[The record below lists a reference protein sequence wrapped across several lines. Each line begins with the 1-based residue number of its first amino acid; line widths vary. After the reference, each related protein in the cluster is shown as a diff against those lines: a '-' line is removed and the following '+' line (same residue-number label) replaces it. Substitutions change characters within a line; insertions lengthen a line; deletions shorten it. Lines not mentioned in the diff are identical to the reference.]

1 MTRSWNEIKQ
11 SMTPAQREDIEARAE
26 QLDTL
31 ITLRDLLR
39 ERNLTQEVIA
49 DRLEVAQGNVSRTLR
64 RGDLRVS
71 TLRSVVEAM
80 GGELQLV
87 ARFPDRVYA
96 IAAEDAG

>member
-1 MTRSWNEIKQ
+1 MARSWNEIKQ
-11 SMTPAQREDIEARAE
+11 RMTPDQRAHIESRAE
-26 QLDTL
+26 QHLAL
-31 ITLRDLLR
+31 IALSDLLR
-39 ERNLTQEVIA
+39 ERNLSHETIA
-49 DRLEVAQGNVSRTLR
+49 NRLEVAQGNVSRTLR

-96 IAAEDAG
+96 IAPEEE